1 MHHNT
6 IADRARK
13 TRIREREQRRLAA
26 QLRKLD
32 NITDTQLDTLKK
44 IKAAEVKEKPM
55 KATSVSD
62 WNDLRVM
69 GAVRE
74 EEGVLVLTAIG
85 AQVVSSEE
93 HKN

>member
-13 TRIREREQRRLAA
+13 TRIREREQRRQAA

-32 NITDTQLDTLKK
+32 NITDEQLDTLKK
-44 IKAAEVKEKPM
+44 IKAGEVKEKPV
-55 KATSVSD
+55 KVTSVAD
-62 WNDLRVM
+62 WKELRAM

-74 EEGVLVLTAIG
+74 DEGSLVLTSLG
-85 AQVVSSEE
+85 AQVVASEDT
-93 HKN
+93 KS

>member
-13 TRIREREQRRLAA
+13 TRIREREQRRQAA

-32 NITDTQLDTLKK
+32 NISDAQLDTLKK
-44 IKAAEVKEKPM
+44 IKAAEAKEKPV

-62 WNDLRVM
+62 WNELRAM
-69 GAVRE
+69 GVVRE
-74 EEGVLVLTAIG
+74 EEGALVLTNIG
-85 AQVVSSEE
+85 AQVVASEE
-93 HKN
+93 PKR